1 MISSQVVMNDHF
13 GQFGLSADIHHN
25 ETLLTLPV
33 DSQVE
38 RIDLSEV
45 RL

>member
-1 MISSQVVMNDHF
+1 MISSQVKMNDQF
-13 GQFGLSADIHHN
+13 GRFGLSADIHHN
-25 ETLLTLPV
+25 ETLLTLSV